1 MNYLTTSWEF
11 FKRHKGKLATGV
23 TVVGAVVVAKKIL
36 DSEVVYE
43 IVHKVNDIR
52 STDNYLHQPKAVEEA
67 CFL

>member
-52 STDNYLHQPKAVEEA
+52 STDNYLRQPKAVEEA
-67 CFL
+67 CFP